1 MIPRLLTAV
10 ALVLALTS
18 RSEASS
24 ITFIDSFDPAGVF
37 LDHKGGTCTGL
48 HGTTDSVIGAVDGS
62 CDSLTWT
69 HSLSG
74 FNPSTDIVSSASLSL
89 WFHDDDDPSADKF
102 NYVFDLLTGDGS
114 LTSGML
120 PSLFTFDV
128 LSLVGDGQIAAALS
142 TKAGDLVFERSVLTA
157 SGQRTGAATA
167 EVAAAVP
174 EPASLT
180 LLGLGLAGLAH
191 RLRRRTMAGR
201 QVQLR

>member
-1 MIPRLLTAV
+1 MILRLLTAV

-24 ITFIDSFDPAGVF
+24 ITFSDSFDPAGVF
-37 LDHKGGTCTGL
+37 LDHQGGTCTGL
-48 HGTTDSVIGAVDGS
+48 NGTTDSVIGAVDGS

-69 HSLSG
+69 HSLAG

-114 LTSGML
+114 LTSAMM

-128 LSLVGDGQIAAALS
+128 LSLVGDGQIAAGLS

-157 SGQRTGAATA
+157 SGQRTGAAIA
-167 EVAAAVP
+167 EVPAAVP

-191 RLRRRTMAGR
+191 RLRRRTLAGR
-201 QVQLR
+201 

>member
-1 MIPRLLTAV
+1 MILRLLTAV

-24 ITFIDSFDPAGVF
+24 ITFSDSFDPAGVF

-48 HGTTDSVIGAVDGS
+48 NGTTDFVIGAVDGS

-69 HSLSG
+69 HSLAG
-74 FNPSTDIVSSASLSL
+74 FNPSTDIVSSASLTL

-114 LTSGML
+114 LTSAMV

-128 LSLVGDGQIAAALS
+128 LSLVGDGQIAAELS
-142 TKAGDLVFERSVLTA
+142 TKAGDFVFERSVLTA

-167 EVAAAVP
+167 EVPAAVP

-191 RLRRRTMAGR
+191 RLRRRTLAGR
-201 QVQLR
+201 